1 MDLEEHS
8 IDPVIERTCAE
19 CGAKLTD
26 AEIAASLESGGPYLC
41 SVHAAEEVPLEEEPS
56 AGEA

>member
-8 IDPVIERTCAE
+8 GVEPVIERTCAE

-26 AEIAASLESGGPYLC
+26 AEIAASLEPGGDYLC
-41 SVHAAEEVPLEEEPS
+41 SVPAAERVPIDDEDQLE
-56 AGEA
+56 A